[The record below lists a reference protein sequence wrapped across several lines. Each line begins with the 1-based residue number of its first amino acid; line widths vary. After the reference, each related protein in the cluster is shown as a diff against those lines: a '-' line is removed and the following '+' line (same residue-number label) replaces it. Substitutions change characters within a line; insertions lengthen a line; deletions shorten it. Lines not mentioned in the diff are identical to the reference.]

1 MLGGVCFHISRKDR
15 QLDGQRIP
23 YPQQD
28 ACYISGI
35 NPINLPSPVYHA
47 GG

>member
-1 MLGGVCFHISRKDR
+1 MLGGVSFHIFRKDR

-28 ACYISGI
+28 PCYTGAQHWDGKIE
-35 NPINLPSPVYHA
+35 NMTHY
-47 GG
+47 